1 MTALAG
7 LSDMIAELERLA
19 KGDSAARALPPVEKW
34 NPQVC
39 GDIGMEIRSDGSWW
53 HEGVRITREP
63 LVRLFST
70 ILRKD
75 EDGTTWLVTPGEKVS
90 VAVADAPFIAVRV
103 DRIGEGVDT
112 ALVFTTSLGDVAVA
126 GPDRPI
132 IVKRDPATGAPRPYV
147 RIRGRLDARIGRAP
161 FFELVDMA
169 EERSDGQLWVRS
181 AGADFALG
189 PVA

>member
-19 KGDSAARALPPVEKW
+19 KGDRADRALPPVENW
-34 NPQVC
+34 NPQAC
-39 GDIGMEIRSDGSWW
+39 GDIGMEIRTDGSWW
-53 HEGVRITREP
+53 HEGARITREP

-75 EDGTTWLVTPGEKVS
+75 EDGSTWLVTPGEKVS
-90 VAVADAPFIAVRV
+90 VAVADAPFVAVRV
-103 DRIGEGVDT
+103 DRIGAGADA
-112 ALVFTTSLGDVAVA
+112 ALAFTTNLGDVTVA

-132 IVKRDPATGAPRPYV
+132 TVVRDPATGAPRPYV
-147 RIRGRLDARIGRAP
+147 RVRGRLDARIGRAP

-169 EERSDGQLWVRS
+169 EERADGQLWVRS

-189 PVA
+189 PSA

>member
-34 NPQVC
+34 NPADC
-39 GDIGMEIRSDGSWW
+39 GDIGMEIRTDGSWW

-103 DRIGEGVDT
+103 DRIGEGADA
-112 ALVFTTSLGDVAVA
+112 ALAFTTNLGDVAVA

-132 IVKRDPATGAPRPYV
+132 TVKRDPQTGEPRPYV
-147 RIRGRLDARIGRAP
+147 RIRGRLDARIGRAA
-161 FFELVDMA
+161 FFELVDLA
-169 EERSDGQLWVRS
+169 QERADGQLWVRS